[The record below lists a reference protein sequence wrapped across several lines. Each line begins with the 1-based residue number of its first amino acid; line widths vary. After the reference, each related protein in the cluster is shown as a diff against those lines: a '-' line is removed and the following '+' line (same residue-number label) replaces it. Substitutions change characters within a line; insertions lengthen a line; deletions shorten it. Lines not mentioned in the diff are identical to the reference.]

1 MVHHIGQQS
10 SILGQYMAE
19 IRAVGIQEDRLRF
32 RHNLSRI
39 AEILSY
45 ELSKTLP
52 SVQHEVQT
60 PLGLATVPALQ
71 EQPVLFTILRA
82 GLAMHD
88 GVLRTFDHADSAY
101 TYGIGNVSE
110 DVVQLLQR
118 TKESLYL
125 GLNQAAP
132 GKRVGDIGF
141 AVQSYTESFGYGVV
155 RELVGHGVGKKLHES
170 PEVPNYGRRGEGA
183 KLKEG
188 MVIAIEP
195 MINLGKRQISVDKDG
210 WTIRTIDRKESAH
223 FEHTVAV
230 KKGKAD
236 ILSSFEFVEEV
247 LNKK

>member
-52 SVQHEVQT
+52 SVQQEVQT

-101 TYGIGNVSE
+101 ISAYRKHS
-110 DVVQLLQR
+110 
-118 TKESLYL
+118 
-125 GLNQAAP
+125 
-132 GKRVGDIGF
+132 
-141 AVQSYTESFGYGVV
+141 
-155 RELVGHGVGKKLHES
+155 S
-170 PEVPNYGRRGEGA
+170 PEDFEIEVEYLSIPDIDHKIWIISDPMLATGSSMVAVYQALRKHGDPSQVHIVSAIATPEALAFVKA
-183 KLKEG
+183 KLPSTTQIWVG
-188 MVIAIEP
+188 AIDAELTAKSYIVP
-195 MINLGKRQISVDKDG
+195 GLGDAGDLAFGIKQ
-210 WTIRTIDRKESAH
+210 
-223 FEHTVAV
+223 
-230 KKGKAD
+230 
-236 ILSSFEFVEEV
+236 
-247 LNKK
+247 

>member
-52 SVQHEVQT
+52 SVQQEVQT
-60 PLGLATVPALQ
+60 PLGIATLPALQ

-101 TYGIGNVSE
+101 ISAYRKHSSPEDFEIEVEYLSIPDIDHKIWIISDPMLATGSSMVAVYQALRKHGAPSQVHIVSAIA
-110 DVVQLLQR
+110 
-118 TKESLYL
+118 TPESL
-125 GLNQAAP
+125 AFV
-132 GKRVGDIGF
+132 K
-141 AVQSYTESFGYGVV
+141 
-155 RELVGHGVGKKLHES
+155 
-170 PEVPNYGRRGEGA
+170 A
-183 KLKEG
+183 KLPSTTQIWVG
-188 MVIAIEP
+188 AIDTELTAKSYIVP
-195 MINLGKRQISVDKDG
+195 GLGDAGDLAFGIKQ
-210 WTIRTIDRKESAH
+210 
-223 FEHTVAV
+223 
-230 KKGKAD
+230 
-236 ILSSFEFVEEV
+236 
-247 LNKK
+247 

>member
-60 PLGLATVPALQ
+60 PLGIATVPALQ

-101 TYGIGNVSE
+101 ISAYRKHS
-110 DVVQLLQR
+110 
-118 TKESLYL
+118 
-125 GLNQAAP
+125 
-132 GKRVGDIGF
+132 
-141 AVQSYTESFGYGVV
+141 
-155 RELVGHGVGKKLHES
+155 S
-170 PEVPNYGRRGEGA
+170 PEDFEIEVEYLAIPDIDHKIWIISDPMLATGSSIVAVYQALRKHGAPSQVHIISAIATPEALAFVKA
-183 KLKEG
+183 KLPSTTQIWVG
-188 MVIAIEP
+188 AIDSELTAKSYIVP
-195 MINLGKRQISVDKDG
+195 GLGDAGDLAFGIKQ
-210 WTIRTIDRKESAH
+210 
-223 FEHTVAV
+223 
-230 KKGKAD
+230 
-236 ILSSFEFVEEV
+236 
-247 LNKK
+247 

>member
-1 MVHHIGQQS
+1 
-10 SILGQYMAE
+10 MAE

-101 TYGIGNVSE
+101 ISAYRKHS
-110 DVVQLLQR
+110 
-118 TKESLYL
+118 
-125 GLNQAAP
+125 
-132 GKRVGDIGF
+132 
-141 AVQSYTESFGYGVV
+141 
-155 RELVGHGVGKKLHES
+155 S
-170 PEVPNYGRRGEGA
+170 PEDFEIEVEYLSIPDIDHKIWIISDPMLATGSSMVAVYQALRKHGAPSQVHIVSAIATPEALAFVKA
-183 KLKEG
+183 KLPSTTQIWVG
-188 MVIAIEP
+188 AIDAELTAKSYIVP
-195 MINLGKRQISVDKDG
+195 GLGDAGDLAFGIKQ
-210 WTIRTIDRKESAH
+210 
-223 FEHTVAV
+223 
-230 KKGKAD
+230 
-236 ILSSFEFVEEV
+236 
-247 LNKK
+247 

>member
-19 IRAVGIQEDRLRF
+19 IRSVGIQEDRLRF

-60 PLGLATVPALQ
+60 PLGLATLPALQ

-101 TYGIGNVSE
+101 ISAYRKHS
-110 DVVQLLQR
+110 
-118 TKESLYL
+118 
-125 GLNQAAP
+125 
-132 GKRVGDIGF
+132 
-141 AVQSYTESFGYGVV
+141 
-155 RELVGHGVGKKLHES
+155 S
-170 PEVPNYGRRGEGA
+170 PEDFEIEVEYLSIPDIDHKIWIISDPMLATGSSMVAVYQALRKHGAPSQVHIVSAIATPEALAFVKA
-183 KLKEG
+183 KLPSTTQIWVG
-188 MVIAIEP
+188 AIDAELTAKSYIVP
-195 MINLGKRQISVDKDG
+195 GLGDAGDLAFGIKQ
-210 WTIRTIDRKESAH
+210 
-223 FEHTVAV
+223 
-230 KKGKAD
+230 
-236 ILSSFEFVEEV
+236 
-247 LNKK
+247 

>member
-52 SVQHEVQT
+52 SVQQEVQT

-101 TYGIGNVSE
+101 ISAYRKHS
-110 DVVQLLQR
+110 
-118 TKESLYL
+118 
-125 GLNQAAP
+125 
-132 GKRVGDIGF
+132 
-141 AVQSYTESFGYGVV
+141 
-155 RELVGHGVGKKLHES
+155 S
-170 PEVPNYGRRGEGA
+170 PEDFEIEVEYLAIPDIDHKIWIISDPMLATGSSMVAVYQALRKHGAPSQVHIVSAIATPEALAFVKA
-183 KLKEG
+183 KLPSTTQIWVG
-188 MVIAIEP
+188 AIDAELTAKSYIVP
-195 MINLGKRQISVDKDG
+195 GLGDAGDLAFGIKQ
-210 WTIRTIDRKESAH
+210 
-223 FEHTVAV
+223 
-230 KKGKAD
+230 
-236 ILSSFEFVEEV
+236 
-247 LNKK
+247 